1 MTFCYFEKGIDKNM
15 FDLSFLDSY
24 HSKLCC
30 ELMQPYDEKK
40 SCIDCFLHQDNRK
53 NLARPSLGNYLIQQE
68 HQVG

>member
-1 MTFCYFEKGIDKNM
+1 MTFCDFEKGIGKNM

-40 SCIDCFLHQDNRK
+40 KAVLIVFFTRK
-53 NLARPSLGNYLIQQE
+53 TGKTWHVPLLEII
-68 HQVG
+68 

>member
-1 MTFCYFEKGIDKNM
+1 MTFCDFEKGIGKNM

-40 SCIDCFLHQDNRK
+40 KL
-53 NLARPSLGNYLIQQE
+53 Y
-68 HQVG
+68 